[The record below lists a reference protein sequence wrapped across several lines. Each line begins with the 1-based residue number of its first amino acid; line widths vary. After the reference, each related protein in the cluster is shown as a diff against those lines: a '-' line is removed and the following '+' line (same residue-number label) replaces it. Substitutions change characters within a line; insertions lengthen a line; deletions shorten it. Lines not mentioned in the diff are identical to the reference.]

1 MKTSPPRRRLSPKRQ
16 PASASVAE
24 IEKDTPVSEILEE
37 LTSTQEASGIEVE
50 LTQDVI
56 ETMNDPF
63 DPEKIDVKTKPMVVD
78 LIMARVRGGEKEID
92 LLPDFQRRAGIWDQK
107 RKSRLIESLLLR
119 IPLPVFYMAA
129 DEDERWAVVD
139 GLQRIQTLKEFI
151 HDKTLVLSGMEFLT
165 RLNGQ
170 KYDDLARPMQRR
182 INETE
187 LTVHI
192 IQPGTPQD
200 VMFNIFKRINT
211 GGLPLSGQEIRHA
224 IKQGHST
231 KLLKELSESSAFKI
245 ATGDSIKDE
254 RMADRECILRFCAF
268 KIHSPAN
275 YFVGD
280 LDKLLINTMT
290 LINLWTP
297 KELLKI
303 RGSFRKSMVAAE
315 KIFGKLAFRKYAKG
329 TDRLSPINKALFEVW
344 AVNLAELTPSQIK
357 ILIQNKAILMVKF
370 EKLMKRPSFVD
381 SISMGT
387 GSVAKVQER
396 FKSIKKLI
404 GEVLDV

>member
-1 MKTSPPRRRLSPKRQ
+1 MTVP
-16 PASASVAE
+16 E
-24 IEKDTPVSEILEE
+24 SEILEE

-170 KYDDLARPMQRR
+170 TFDDLARPMQRR

-231 KLLKELSESSAFKI
+231 KLLKELSESSFFKI

-275 YFVGD
+275 YTVGD
-280 LDKLLINTMT
+280 LDKLLINTMS
-290 LINLWTP
+290 LINSWTP
-297 KELLKI
+297 LELKKI
-303 RGSFRKSMVAAE
+303 KLSFKKSMIAAE
-315 KIFGKLAFRKYAKG
+315 KIFGKWAFRKYSKG
-329 TDRLSPINKALFEVW
+329 SERLSPINKALFEVW
-344 AVNLAELTPSQIK
+344 AVNLAELTPNQIK
-357 ILIQNKAILMVKF
+357 ILVINRTILMTKF
-370 EKLMKRPSFVD
+370 EKLMRRTSFVD

-396 FKSIKKLI
+396 FRSINKLI
-404 GEVLDV
+404 REVLDV